1 VDQSDDDQ
9 LMLLNRDP
17 SEAYRRV
24 DFDARVKGADSRQLV
39 DLCLEQVAG
48 SIGRAIHAAGTG
60 DNGAKSRALTR
71 AVAALT
77 ALQMGVD
84 ANAPTGEA
92 LLQLYQSA
100 RTTILD
106 NVLHFNPAKLDQIR
120 QDFIEIRQALIGS
133 NPS

>member
-1 VDQSDDDQ
+1 
-9 LMLLNRDP
+9 MLLNRDP

-48 SIGRAIHAAGTG
+48 SLGRAIHANGRG
-60 DNGAKSRALTR
+60 DNGAKSAALTR
-71 AVAALT
+71 SVAALT

-84 ANAPTGEA
+84 GNAPTGQA
-92 LLQLYQSA
+92 LLQLYTSA

-106 NVLHFNPAKLDQIR
+106 SVLTFNADGLAQIR
-120 QDFIEIRQALIGS
+120 QDFIEIRAAMLGATPVS
-133 NPS
+133 